1 MVTRY
6 RISSRV
12 YVRSTVDIACVP
24 QFALGSFFGALRQP
38 QDDTLLLFVPAANI
52 KQAHNLKSIRVV
64 RVIRGLKIT
73 AHLQPAQSPIKSRPY
88 G

>member
-24 QFALGSFFGALRQP
+24 QSALGSSFGALRQP

-52 KQAHNLKSIRVV
+52 KRAHNQKSI